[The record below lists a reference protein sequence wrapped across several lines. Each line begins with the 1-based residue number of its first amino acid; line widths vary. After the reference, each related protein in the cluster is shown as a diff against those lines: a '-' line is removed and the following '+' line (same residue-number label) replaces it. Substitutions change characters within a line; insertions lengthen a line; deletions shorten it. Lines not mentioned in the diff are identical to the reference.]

1 MKAEKK
7 GSAKFGNRVF
17 ERSLSPLRGM
27 QLHMWVSTNDHG
39 MTPVIKINSE
49 YAVYIPSAC

>member
-17 ERSLSPLRGM
+17 ERSLSPLWGM